1 MVPPN
6 LHKLTLVAPPSMRDD
21 LHSYLLPLLLQLF
34 RILNACLNSVYGL
47 RKRTPAAC
55 FEAEVEAVV
64 CSRLESRMVGG
75 GGTDGRRRRHDV
87 SRATKERERARGQQI
102 TKCGEK
108 ERGA

>member
-1 MVPPN
+1 M
-6 LHKLTLVAPPSMRDD
+6 
-21 LHSYLLPLLLQLF
+21 
-34 RILNACLNSVYGL
+34 
-47 RKRTPAAC
+47 PAAC

-75 GGTDGRRRRHDV
+75 GGTDGRRRRHDM